1 MADIFTTKKR
11 SDVMSRIRGR
21 GNKKTELALLRL
33 LRKLR
38 IIGWRRHVRMSGN
51 PDFVFREARVAVF
64 VDGCFWHGCPRH
76 GHFPQSNRAFW
87 RNKILRTK
95 ERDKRISATLR
106 KNGWTVLRI
115 WEHELARKNEAKL
128 ERQIRAVF

>member
-1 MADIFTTKKR
+1 
-11 SDVMSRIRGR
+11 MSRILGR

-38 IIGWRRHVRMSGN
+38 ITGWRRHVRMKGN
-51 PDFVFREARVAVF
+51 PDFVFRKKQVVVL

-76 GHFPQSNRAFW
+76 GHFPRTNRAFW
-87 RNKILRTK
+87 TKKIRRNR
-95 ERDKRISATLR
+95 ERDKRTSAALR
-106 KNGWTVLRI
+106 EKGWTVLRI

-128 ERQIRAVF
+128 ERRIRAVF

>member
-1 MADIFTTKKR
+1 MADIFTKKKR
-11 SDVMSRIRGR
+11 SEVMSRILGR

-38 IIGWRRHVRMSGN
+38 ITGWRRHVRMKGN
-51 PDFVFREARVAVF
+51 PDFVFRKKQVVVL

-76 GHFPQSNRAFW
+76 GHFPRTNRAFW
-87 RNKILRTK
+87 TKKIRRNR
-95 ERDKRISATLR
+95 ERDKRTSAALR
-106 KNGWTVLRI
+106 EKGWTVLRI

-128 ERQIRAVF
+128 ERRIRAVF

>member
-1 MADIFTTKKR
+1 
-11 SDVMSRIRGR
+11 MSRILGR

-38 IIGWRRHVRMSGN
+38 ITGWRRHVRMKGN
-51 PDFVFREARVAVF
+51 PDFVFRKKQVVVF

-76 GHFPQSNRAFW
+76 GHFPRTNRAFW
-87 RNKILRTK
+87 TKKIRRNR
-95 ERDKRISATLR
+95 ERDKRTSAALR
-106 KNGWTVLRI
+106 EKGWTVLRI

-128 ERQIRAVF
+128 ERRIRAVF

>member
-1 MADIFTTKKR
+1 MADIFTKKKR
-11 SDVMSRIRGR
+11 SEVMSRILGR

-38 IIGWRRHVRMSGN
+38 ITGWRRHVRMKGN
-51 PDFVFREARVAVF
+51 PDFVFRKKQVVVF

-76 GHFPQSNRAFW
+76 GHFPRTNRAFW
-87 RNKILRTK
+87 TKKIRRNR
-95 ERDKRISATLR
+95 ERDKRTSAALR
-106 KNGWTVLRI
+106 EKGWTVLRI

-128 ERQIRAVF
+128 ERRIRAVF